1 MKEFKTRLLSSIIY
15 SALLISSVF
24 FSSLSYLVVML
35 FLCLLT
41 IIEYQKFNKIRN
53 LFSVFFLLI
62 LSILSYFELIS
73 YWIFNLI
80 LIISLISNTVL
91 ATLILLNKLK
101 LNVFKKHFLL
111 ITYLTLSSFFILKI
125 PFDDSIFFEKK
136 ILFFLLIIWSNDTFA
151 YIFGKLFGRTFL
163 NKKISPKKTWEGL
176 FFGIFISS
184 IISYLMNL
192 FYFQYDIYFV
202 IIASICI
209 CITGVIG
216 DLTQSFFKRN
226 AKVKNSGKVIPGH
239 GGVFDRMDSMIF
251 SAPFYYLII
260 S

>member
-1 MKEFKTRLLSSIIY
+1 MKEFKTRLLSSIVY

-24 FSSLSYLVVML
+24 VSSLSYIIVML

-41 IIEYQKFNKIRN
+41 IIEYQKFNRIRN
-53 LFSVFFLLI
+53 LFSIFFLLT
-62 LSILSYFELIS
+62 LSVLSYFELIN

-80 LIISLISNTVL
+80 LSISLISNTIL
-91 ATLILLNKLK
+91 AILILLNKLK

-111 ITYLTLSSFFILKI
+111 VTYLTLSSFFILKI

-151 YIFGKLFGRTFL
+151 YIFGKLFGKTLL
-163 NKKISPKKTWEGL
+163 NQKISPKKTWEGL
-176 FFGIFISS
+176 FFGIFISL
-184 IISYLMNL
+184 ITSYLMNII
-192 FYFQYDIYFV
+192 YFQYDISFV
-202 IIASICI
+202 IIATIFI
-209 CITGVIG
+209 CITGIIG
-216 DLTQSFFKRN
+216 DLTQSFLKRN
-226 AKVKNSGKVIPGH
+226 AKVKNSGKIIPGH

-260 S
+260 N

>member
-1 MKEFKTRLLSSIIY
+1 MKEFKTRLLSSIVY
-15 SALLISSVF
+15 SALLISCVF

-80 LIISLISNTVL
+80 LIISLISNTFL
-91 ATLILLNKLK
+91 AILILLNKLK

-125 PFDDSIFFEKK
+125 PFDD
-136 ILFFLLIIWSNDTFA
+136 
-151 YIFGKLFGRTFL
+151 
-163 NKKISPKKTWEGL
+163 
-176 FFGIFISS
+176 
-184 IISYLMNL
+184 
-192 FYFQYDIYFV
+192 
-202 IIASICI
+202 
-209 CITGVIG
+209 
-216 DLTQSFFKRN
+216 
-226 AKVKNSGKVIPGH
+226 
-239 GGVFDRMDSMIF
+239 
-251 SAPFYYLII
+251 
-260 S
+260 